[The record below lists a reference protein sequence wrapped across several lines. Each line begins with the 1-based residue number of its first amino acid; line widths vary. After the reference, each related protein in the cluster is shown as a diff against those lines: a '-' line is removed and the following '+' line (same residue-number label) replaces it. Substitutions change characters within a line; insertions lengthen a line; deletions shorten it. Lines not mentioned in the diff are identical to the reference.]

1 MRLLL
6 RQKDG
11 SSKEFQFV
19 NGPVS
24 IGRATN
30 NQVFLPDRGVS
41 RQHAI
46 LHCDG
51 DGKWMVED
59 KGSSN
64 KTYLNDMAITKAEIK
79 HGDCLRIIDFT
90 LEFILEDQAEEAAAM
105 ANLPEDTLHLE
116 AALTTPKHET
126 VVRKPDAQHAPAMRL
141 AARRLSDFSS
151 ATEKIFMAGSIDEML
166 LTILDIAMD
175 QFSAYHVWSA
185 LRTQPAG
192 PMTSHAGKRRDG
204 QPIQLNQLQLSEKII
219 QAVEKG
225 QFLVLPRVSAQLE
238 SKDRI
243 RSAMIATII
252 RPNGC
257 YGVIY
262 VDNAMINE
270 HYSLSDLDYL
280 MLIAMHTAS
289 VLNKFLD

>member
-6 RQKDG
+6 RQRDG
-11 SSKEFQFV
+11 SSKEYQFI

-46 LHCDG
+46 LHCNDS
-51 DGKWMVED
+51 GKWTVED

-64 KTYLNDMAITKAEIK
+64 KTYLNDMAITKAELK

-90 LEFILEDQAEEAAAM
+90 LEFILEEQAEPEM
-105 ANLPEDTLHLE
+105 SNQPEDTLHLE

-141 AARRLSDFSS
+141 AARRLSDFSVAS
-151 ATEKIFMAGSIDEML
+151 EKIFNTGSLDEML

-185 LRTQPAG
+185 LRTQPGG
-192 PMTSHAGKRRDG
+192 PMTCHAGKRRDG
-204 QPIQLNQLQLSEKII
+204 QPIQLNQLQLNEKII

-243 RSAMIATII
+243 RSAMIATIM
-252 RPNGC
+252 RPTGC
-257 YGVIY
+257 FGVIY

-280 MLIAMHTAS
+280 MLIAMHSAS
-289 VLNKFLD
+289 VLNKFLG

>member
-6 RQKDG
+6 RQRDG

-19 NGPVS
+19 KGPIS

-46 LHCDG
+46 LHCSD

-64 KTYLNDMAITKAEIK
+64 KTYLNDQAVSKAELK

-90 LEFILEDQAEEAAAM
+90 LEFILEEQAEAEM
-105 ANLPEDTLHLE
+105 PSLPEDTLHLE

-141 AARRLSDFSS
+141 AARRLSDFSTAS
-151 ATEKIFMAGSIDEML
+151 ERIFTSGSLDEML
-166 LTILDIAMD
+166 LTILDISMD

-192 PMTSHAGKRRDG
+192 PMTCHAGKRRDG
-204 QPIQLNQLQLSEKII
+204 QPIQLNQLQLNEKII

-280 MLIAMHTAS
+280 MLIAMHSAS
-289 VLNKFLD
+289 VLNKFLG